1 MESIQFGLAID
12 YDSGRFNSVT
22 TNERTVIEVH
32 NSETSGKLWYHIGKP
47 NKATLEW
54 GDSIP
59 YSEGFRPAIALNNK
73 NLVVEVHETSNLF
86 TNSMYYKI
94 GTLNDNAIEWWGD
107 DEKYDSGVQ
116 PNVAINDY
124 GVIVEVH
131 KSQAHD
137 QLYYR
142 VGKLNGQS
150 IKWGKSRDYEKGSKP
165 SVAITN
171 SGLVVTVHQSDEH
184 AKLSYKVGRIN
195 GDSINWSNSIP
206 YQDGVNPSIAITD
219 DGRLIEVHESQ
230 GVTGLWQMSGVING
244 TSIIWSE
251 ASHFDSGSTPKA
263 AISSSGQMA
272 VQVHRSEGLSFGLWY
287 SISKLMNT
295 ADFMSLLLPLTRDLP
310 LKNMVFPASHDA
322 GMYTHGLE
330 SLGKTQN
337 LNLYQQLQA
346 GVRYFDLRPD
356 KNLNIYHGF
365 AGPSVQEV
373 LNNVKDFY
381 KEGHRELTI
390 LKFSHF
396 DKFTTTIYD
405 KLKKMINDT
414 IGPWMLRSLPEGFNR
429 LADVT
434 MGTYIQEKGQ
444 ILVVID
450 EDWAVTDEPKDGFW
464 VYRDWQDKTADK
476 GDLTVFDIY
485 SNTMSYNTMKDDQLK
500 KYERFIGLCCSKQ
513 RKDSW
518 ECEVFSETPCDLFLL
533 SWTLTPPTA
542 VWLFAK
548 EANCNLGQVM
558 SNLPPNQSGFFPNV
572 LYLDYT
578 EYARPTFIAQLLTK
592 IYNNI
597 TLNSSLS
604 KEVNEMAG

>member
-1 MESIQFGLAID
+1 MESIQFGLATD

-22 TNERTVIEVH
+22 TNERAIIEVH
-32 NSETSGKLWYHIGKP
+32 NSEASGKMWYHIGKVY
-47 NKATLEW
+47 KATIEW
-54 GDSIP
+54 GESTP
-59 YSEGFRPAIALNNK
+59 YSEGFHPSIALNNK
-73 NLVVEVHETSNLF
+73 NIVVEVHETSNIV
-86 TNSMYYKI
+86 TNSMYYKV
-94 GTLNDNAIEWWGD
+94 GTLKDDSIEWWGK

-131 KSQAHD
+131 KSQSYD
-137 QLYYR
+137 KLYYR

-150 IKWGKSRDYEKGSKP
+150 IKWGPSRNYEKGIKP
-165 SVAITN
+165 AVAITN
-171 SGLVVTVHQSDEH
+171 AGLVVEVHQSEGH
-184 AKLSYKVGRIN
+184 PKLYYRVGRID

-230 GVTGLWQMSGVING
+230 GVTGLWQMSGKING

-251 ASHFDSGSTPKA
+251 ASNFDSGSTPKA
-263 AISSSGQMA
+263 AISSSGQIA
-272 VQVHRSEGLSFGLWY
+272 VQVHSSEGLAFGLWY
-287 SISKLMNT
+287 SLSRLMNT
-295 ADFMSLLLPLTRDLP
+295 ADFMSQLLPLTENLP
-310 LKNMVFPASHDA
+310 FKKMVFPASHDA

-330 SLGKTQN
+330 TLGKTQD

-373 LNNVKDFY
+373 LNDVKRFY
-381 KEGHRELTI
+381 QEGHHELTI

-396 DKFTTTIYD
+396 DKFTPVIYE
-405 KLKKMINDT
+405 KLKTMINNT
-414 IGPWMLRSLPEGFNR
+414 IGNWMLRSIPEGYTR

-434 MGTYIQEKGQ
+434 MGTYLQDKGQ

-450 EDWAVTDEPKDGFW
+450 EDWAVTDQPKDGFW

-476 GDLTVFDIY
+476 GDLTVFDLY
-485 SNTMSYNTMKDDQLK
+485 SNSMSYDTMKQDQIEK
-500 KYERFIGLCCSKQ
+500 FEAFNGQCCSKQ
-513 RKDSW
+513 KKDSW
-518 ECEVFSETPCDLFLL
+518 ECETFSNVPCDLFLL
-533 SWTLTPPTA
+533 SWTLTPPTG
-542 VWLFAK
+542 VWLFSK
-548 EANCNLGQVM
+548 EANRNLGQVM
-558 SNLPPNQSGFFPNV
+558 SYLYPNQYGFFPNI

-578 EYARPTFIAQLLTK
+578 EYARPTFIANIVTK